1 MRVVG
6 TLTTMPY
13 RYVNNNKLLDTLKSL
28 NNQSYKLDKIYL
40 GLPYRCERLNI
51 DYPEVSEEI
60 KNLCTIVRCEDYGP
74 ITKIVA
80 ALLMEE
86 DSETIIIS
94 FDDDNYYPKFL
105 VEKLIKKNG
114 LYPNAAIG
122 SSGILL
128 KNLLPDCAIYLNN
141 NMFNMFNFKI
151 PKNGR
156 RVDSIYGFSGV
167 LYIRNFFPI
176 KEKLYNDFIKYALTN
191 ENIRMNDD
199 ISISGFLSMG
209 NIERR
214 IFSDLDVIST
224 TTDGNKND
232 LSANSFNFIR
242 KLNLSIITAKSIGMY
257 KNTEEVYFSDTIL
270 YKIFIILFI
279 ILFIIFLLYKNSYIN
294 NIYKQYIISMDNYNL
309 F

>member
-74 ITKIVA
+74 ITKIIP

-94 FDDDNYYPKFL
+94 FDDDNFYPKFL
-105 VEKLIKKNG
+105 VENMIKKHK
-114 LYPNAAIG
+114 LFPNVAIG

-128 KNLLPDCAIYLNN
+128 KNLLPDCGIYLNN
-141 NMFNMFNFKI
+141 GMAMAKI
-151 PKNGR
+151 INLKISKNGR
-156 RVDSIYGFSGV
+156 KVDSIYGCYGA
-167 LYIRNFFPI
+167 LYIRKFFPS
-176 KEKLYNDFIKYALTN
+176 KEKLYDDFIKYALTDDY
-191 ENIRMNDD
+191 IRINDD

-214 IFSDLDVIST
+214 IFSDLDIIYLSKDVNINDISA
-224 TTDGNKND
+224 DFFK
-232 LSANSFNFIR
+232 FIR
-242 KLNLSIITAKSIGMY
+242 RLNLSIITAKSIGMY

-270 YKIFIILFI
+270 FKIFLILFI
-279 ILFIIFLLYKNSYIN
+279 IVFIILLLYNNCYIN
-294 NIYKQYIISMDNYNL
+294 DLYEQYIKNCIKL
-309 F
+309 